1 MCFLDG
7 WTVQLIDNPQQM
19 NTFQLSNSHLGT
31 VYKFRT
37 GSSHMSSQWLTSL
50 RRVCNSMQPK
60 HEEKSTPVNLMSFE

>member
-19 NTFQLSNSHLGT
+19 NTFQISNAHLGT

-37 GSSHMSSQWLTSL
+37 GSAHMSSLWLSSL
-50 RRVCNSMQPK
+50 RRVCNSMQPRL
-60 HEEKSTPVNLMSFE
+60 EEKSTPVNLMSFE